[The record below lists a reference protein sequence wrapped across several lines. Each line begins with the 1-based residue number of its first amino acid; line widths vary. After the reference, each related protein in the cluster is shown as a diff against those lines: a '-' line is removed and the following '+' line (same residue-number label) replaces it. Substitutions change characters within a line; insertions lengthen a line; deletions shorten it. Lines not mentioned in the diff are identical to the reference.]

1 MMETV
6 KILLKASIGAVPSKK
21 AAQESTRLAEALI
34 DKLDLK
40 IADKK
45 ANQALKRLNG
55 QAKE

>member
-6 KILLKASIGAVPSKK
+6 KILLKASIGTPPSKS
-21 AAQESTRLAEALI
+21 AAKESARLAETLI
-34 DKLDLK
+34 DKLEFK
-40 IADKK
+40 IAEKK

>member
-6 KILLKASIGAVPSKK
+6 KILLKASVGTTPSKS
-21 AAQESTRLAEALI
+21 AAEESTRLADALI
-34 DKLDLK
+34 DKLEFK
-40 IADKK
+40 IAEKK